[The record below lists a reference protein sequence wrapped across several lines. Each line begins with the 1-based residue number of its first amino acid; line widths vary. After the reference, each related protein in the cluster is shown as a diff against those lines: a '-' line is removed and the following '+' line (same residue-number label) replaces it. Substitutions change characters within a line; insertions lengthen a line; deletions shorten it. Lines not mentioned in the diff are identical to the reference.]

1 MQAALHQK
9 AGQVRLLETEGEGA
23 MGHRRTRMLA
33 AVAMLGSAVTVG
45 GGMLVATAGPA
56 SASAG
61 GTDVCSAF
69 AGTADVST
77 GVATQ
82 TYSGCQEHGSGTAQ
96 YTLGP
101 TTQFTIHWATGN
113 ATSDV
118 VASSVLEP
126 TGGPCPAGELTNHV
140 TLTVVDGAY
149 AGSTGHNITCDDIS
163 GFPIVRVTNLGPI
176 VI

>member
-1 MQAALHQK
+1 
-9 AGQVRLLETEGEGA
+9 
-23 MGHRRTRMLA
+23 MGHRRNRKLA
-33 AVAMLGSAVTVG
+33 AVAAVGSAMIVG
-45 GGMLVATAGPA
+45 GGMLIATAGPA

-61 GTDVCSAF
+61 GTNVCSTF
-69 AGTADVST
+69 AGTADLST

-82 TYSGCQEHGSGTAQ
+82 TYSDCQQHGSGTAE

-118 VASSVLEP
+118 VASAVSDP
-126 TGGPCPAGELTNHV
+126 SGGPCPAGEITNHV
-140 TLTVVDGAY
+140 TLTVVDGTY
-149 AGSTGHNITCDDIS
+149 AGSTGHNITCADLS
-163 GFPIVRVTNLGPI
+163 AYPIIHVTNLGPI